1 MKRMMIMTRDQVIE
15 YAKDWAGLIAAISKW
30 DNVGYPFYDTDTGA
44 MDERQMVMAAALDL
58 AFNRTKEALVAYAN
72 EREAE
77 IAAHERM
84 LETIEATLQ
93 EGLKDGI

>member
-15 YAKDWAGLIAAISKW
+15 YAKDWAHLMDKW
-30 DNVGYPFYDTDTGA
+30 APYEFDMHIDG
-44 MDERQMVMAAALDL
+44 DERIEVMRACIDL
-58 AFNRTKEALVAYAN
+58 AYNRTKEALIAYAG

>member
-1 MKRMMIMTRDQVIE
+1 MTRDQVIE
-15 YAKDWAGLIAAISKW
+15 YAKDWVALMDKW
-30 DNVGYPFYDTDTGA
+30 GSFTFDLHDDGH
-44 MDERQMVMAAALDL
+44 ERKDVMRACIDL
-58 AFNRTKEALVAYAN
+58 AYNRTKEALIAYTK

-93 EGLKDGI
+93 GGLKDGI